1 MAKQILYSDDAR
13 KKIKA
18 GMEKLA
24 RVVKVTLGP
33 AGRNVLLDKSWASP
47 LAVNDGVTVAK
58 EVELEDPFENMG
70 AKIAH
75 EVANKTGDVAGDGTT
90 TATVL
95 AEAIFNEG
103 LKTLTAGVN
112 SAALKR
118 GIEQAVEAAVE
129 SLKKMS
135 RPVKGH
141 KEIAQV
147 GTISANQDAEI
158 GEMLADAMDKVGQ
171 QGVITVEEAKSI
183 ETALEVVDG
192 MQFDKGYISPYFITD
207 RENLRA
213 ELENALIL
221 IYEKKISSLRE
232 FLPILEQVS
241 TTGKPLLVIAE
252 EVEGEALAAL
262 VVNRLRGVLQCC
274 AVKAPGFGDRR
285 KAILGDIA
293 TLTGGTL
300 ISEDL
305 GMKLEKLTIEHLGR
319 AKTVRVDKENTTII
333 KGAGKKSDVDGRIAQ
348 IKAQIEQSTSE
359 YDKEKLN
366 ERLAK
371 LSGGVAIIRVGAP
384 TEAEMK
390 ERKSRVEDAL
400 HATRAAVEE
409 GVVPGGGVALI
420 RAIAA
425 VRKLKLKDD
434 EAFGAEIVAR
444 SLEAPLRQIAANAGA
459 DGSMIVEEVKE
470 QSEPTMGYD
479 VLTAKYV
486 DMVKA
491 GIVDPV
497 KVTRMALQNAAS
509 IAGLMLTT
517 DTLVTELK
525 EKKAQVEGSVA

>member
-75 EVANKTGDVAGDGTT
+75 EVANKTGDTAGDGTT

-252 EVEGEALAAL
+252 EVEGEALATL

>member
-1 MAKQILYSDDAR
+1 MAKQILYSDEAR

-47 LAVNDGVTVAK
+47 LAINDGVTVSK

-75 EVANKTGDVAGDGTT
+75 EVANKTGDVAGDGTS

-118 GIEQAVEAAVE
+118 GIEQAVEAVVE

-192 MQFDKGYISPYFITD
+192 MQFDKGYISPYFIND

-241 TTGKPLLVIAE
+241 TSGKPLLVIAE
-252 EVEGEALAAL
+252 DVEGEALAAL

-293 TLTGGTL
+293 ALTGGTL

-305 GMKLEKLTIEHLGR
+305 GMKLEKLTLEHLGR
-319 AKTVRVDKENTTII
+319 AKTVRIDKENTTII
-333 KGAGKKSDVDGRIAQ
+333 KGAGRKSDVDGRIAQ

-371 LSGGVAIIRVGAP
+371 LSGGVAIVRVGAH

-420 RAIAA
+420 RAIGP
-425 VRKLKLKDD
+425 VRRLKLKDD

-444 SLEAPLRQIAANAGA
+444 ALEAPLRQIAANAGV
-459 DGSMIVEEVKE
+459 DGSMVVEEVKE
-470 QSEPTMGYD
+470 QSEPAVGYD

-486 DMVKA
+486 DMFKA